1 MPSRRSTRK
10 GGARRRGGG
19 TRRVRKGGSFGSAVR
34 KATLPAL
41 LLWGNTVYK
50 PGKVASI
57 LQKDLKLTGIGKK
70 RRRTRAK
77 RSRRRRRSR

>member
-19 TRRVRKGGSFGSAVR
+19 TRRVRRGGSFGSAVR
-34 KATLPAL
+34 KAALPAL

-50 PGKVASI
+50 PGKVAAMV
-57 LQKDLKLTGIGKK
+57 QKDLGLAGI
-70 RRRTRAK
+70 RRRAGRRTRAKRAK
-77 RSRRRRRSR
+77 RSRRR